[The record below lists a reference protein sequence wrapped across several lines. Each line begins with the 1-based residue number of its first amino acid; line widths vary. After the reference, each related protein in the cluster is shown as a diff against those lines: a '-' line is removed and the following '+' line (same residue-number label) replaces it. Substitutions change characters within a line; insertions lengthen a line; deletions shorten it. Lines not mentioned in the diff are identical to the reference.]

1 MLIDRGPEDFESQAV
16 QEQEEDHSI
25 YDELGELAKYVEAT
39 TRAIRDMEAPVAT
52 TADQL
57 PQATDF
63 LADLSRLTE
72 EGAHKVM
79 TLTEQIEENR
89 SQIKQL
95 LSDLQGE
102 VKGNEGSINA
112 VQLAAKLDLISK
124 IVVEDESRL
133 MDINVALSFQDLVA
147 QRVKKLVAILDDVQH
162 KLLKLVVVFGLKE
175 KEIADAKSINN
186 AKEERGYEML
196 KQLEQT
202 RSTALQ
208 QDLVD
213 DILGEFGFN

>member
-1 MLIDRGPEDFESQAV
+1 
-16 QEQEEDHSI
+16 
-25 YDELGELAKYVEAT
+25 
-39 TRAIRDMEAPVAT
+39 MEAPVAT

-63 LADLSRLTE
+63 LGDLSRLTE
-72 EGAHKVM
+72 EGTHKVM
-79 TLTEQIEENR
+79 TLTEQIEESR

-95 LSDLQGE
+95 ISDLQGDM
-102 VKGNEGSINA
+102 KGNEGWINA
-112 VQLAAKLDLISK
+112 AQLAEKLDLISK
-124 IVVEDESRL
+124 KLGEDESRL
-133 MDINVALSFQDLVA
+133 
-147 QRVKKLVAILDDVQH
+147 VKKLVTILDDVQH

-175 KEIADAKSINN
+175 KDLADAKSNNN

-213 DILGEFGFN
+213 DTLGEFGFN

>member
-1 MLIDRGPEDFESQAV
+1 MLVDRGLENSENQAV
-16 QEQEEDHSI
+16 QEEDHAI

-39 TRAIRDMEAPVAT
+39 TRAIRDMEAPMAT

-79 TLTEQIEENR
+79 TLTEQIEESR
-89 SQIKQL
+89 TQIKEFI
-95 LSDLQGE
+95 SDVQGE
-102 VKGNEGSINA
+102 VKKNKGSIN
-112 VQLAAKLDLISK
+112 VDQFSEKIDRISK
-124 IVVEDESRL
+124 ILDQDETRL
-133 MDINVALSFQDLVA
+133 MEINVALSFQDLVA
-147 QRVKKLVAILDDVQH
+147 QRVKKLVTILDDVQL

-175 KEIADAKSINN
+175 KEITDAKSIKNS
-186 AKEERGYEML
+186 KEERGYEML

-202 RSTALQ
+202 RDTSLQ
-208 QDLVD
+208 QNLVD

>member
-1 MLIDRGPEDFESQAV
+1 MLVDRGLEDSENQAV
-16 QEQEEDHSI
+16 HEEDHTI

-79 TLTEQIEENR
+79 TLTEQLEESR
-89 SQIKQL
+89 TQIKEFI
-95 LSDLQGE
+95 SDLQGE
-102 VKGNEGSINA
+102 VKKNKGSIN
-112 VQLAAKLDLISK
+112 VEQFSENFDRISK
-124 IVVEDESRL
+124 NLDQDETRL

-147 QRVKKLVAILDDVQH
+147 QRVKKLVTILDDVQH

-175 KEIADAKSINN
+175 KEITDAKSNEN
-186 AKEERGYEML
+186 SKDERGYEML

-202 RSTALQ
+202 RDTSLQ
-208 QDLVD
+208 QNLVD

>member
-1 MLIDRGPEDFESQAV
+1 MLVDRGLENSENQAV
-16 QEQEEDHSI
+16 HEEDYTI

-39 TRAIRDMEAPVAT
+39 TRAIRDMEAPMAT

-79 TLTEQIEENR
+79 TLTEQLEESR
-89 SQIKQL
+89 TQIKEFI
-95 LSDLQGE
+95 SDLHGE
-102 VKGNEGSINA
+102 VKKNKGSIN
-112 VQLAAKLDLISK
+112 VDQFSEKIDRISKKLDH
-124 IVVEDESRL
+124 DETRL
-133 MDINVALSFQDLVA
+133 MEINVALSFQDLVA
-147 QRVKKLVAILDDVQH
+147 QRVKKLVTILDDVQH

-175 KEIADAKSINN
+175 KEITDAKSNKN
-186 AKEERGYEML
+186 SKDERGYEML

-202 RSTALQ
+202 RDTSLQ
-208 QDLVD
+208 QNLVD

>member
-1 MLIDRGPEDFESQAV
+1 MLVDRGLEDSENQAV
-16 QEQEEDHSI
+16 HEEDHTI

-79 TLTEQIEENR
+79 TLTEQLEESR
-89 SQIKQL
+89 TQIKEFI
-95 LSDLQGE
+95 SDLQGE
-102 VKGNEGSINA
+102 VKKNKGSIN
-112 VQLAAKLDLISK
+112 VEQFSEKIDRISK
-124 IVVEDESRL
+124 NLDQDETRL

-147 QRVKKLVAILDDVQH
+147 QRVKKLVTILDDVQH

-175 KEIADAKSINN
+175 KEITDAKSNEN
-186 AKEERGYEML
+186 SKDERGYEML

-202 RSTALQ
+202 RDTSLQ
-208 QDLVD
+208 QNLVD